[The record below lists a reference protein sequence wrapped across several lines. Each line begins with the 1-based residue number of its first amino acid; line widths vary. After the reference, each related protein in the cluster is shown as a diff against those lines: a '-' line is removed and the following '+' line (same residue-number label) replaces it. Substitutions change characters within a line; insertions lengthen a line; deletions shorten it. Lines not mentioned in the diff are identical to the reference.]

1 MQGFFFFFSLP
12 VAALPQWEL
21 SVKVAPLLGLQGPW
35 RRQVCRDT
43 DCFHR
48 RSYGPIRVFFPA
60 SCSWQ
65 SEGLFGQS
73 FSIALPV
80 QAHRGAP
87 LAGVLFCGSG
97 HQAPKRALWVGSGS
111 VVQCIRRLM
120 GQPLCCS
127 SADAGLSGERGD
139 GEGSTPYVWLSSIA
153 LLPWL
158 PSFLPQALP
167 TSVSSLTS
175 PQSISAVNSSPDPGI
190 APQSPNS
197 SSQPLCLSGDLCP
210 CLGYV

>member
-1 MQGFFFFFSLP
+1 MQDIFCLWQLYPS
-12 VAALPQWEL
+12 E
-21 SVKVAPLLGLQGPW
+21 SMKVAQLLGLWVPQQH
-35 RRQVCRDT
+35 QVCNDT
-43 DCFHR
+43 DCLCC
-48 RSYGPIRVFFPA
+48 RSCGPIRVFFPA

-139 GEGSTPYVWLSSIA
+139 GEGSTPYV
-153 LLPWL
+153 
-158 PSFLPQALP
+158 
-167 TSVSSLTS
+167 
-175 PQSISAVNSSPDPGI
+175 
-190 APQSPNS
+190 
-197 SSQPLCLSGDLCP
+197 
-210 CLGYV
+210 